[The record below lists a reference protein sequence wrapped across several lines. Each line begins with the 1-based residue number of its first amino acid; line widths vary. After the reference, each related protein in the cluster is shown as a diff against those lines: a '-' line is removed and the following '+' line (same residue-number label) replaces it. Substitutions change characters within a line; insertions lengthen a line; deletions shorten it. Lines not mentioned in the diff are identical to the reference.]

1 MADLRGAVQ
10 DLLGE
15 QGYSVTFRRVTEG
28 AYDPATGQTGA
39 SSTDDETVIMAF
51 LDYKI
56 AEIDGSQIQR
66 GDRKAILSAYDSSG
80 SLLSKTPRVNDQF
93 VGEGDKVSVI
103 DVQTI
108 KSAGVVVGYV
118 CQVRE

>member
-80 SLLSKTPRVNDQF
+80 GLLSKAPRVNDQF
-93 VGEGDKVSVI
+93 VGEGDKVSVV

-108 KSAGVVVGYV
+108 KSAGVVVGYI